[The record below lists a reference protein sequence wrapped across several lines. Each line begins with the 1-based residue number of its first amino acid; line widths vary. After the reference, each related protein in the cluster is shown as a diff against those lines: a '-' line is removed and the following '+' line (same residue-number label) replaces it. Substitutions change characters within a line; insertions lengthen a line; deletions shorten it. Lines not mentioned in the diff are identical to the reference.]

1 MTTVSTRTKLLTRCI
16 AASVGLVILSFGMVK
31 LRGRDTR
38 EVLNLHGEA
47 LAGDISETLWR
58 TPYSLEGEVER
69 NREIAAQEYDALSA
83 IYAYEEY
90 FRRGSHNRMVRII
103 EAARAADEGAMTFL
117 NHNIIQQAGEIDRY
131 LNQQGNPST
140 DGADFATSSAL
151 QIELSLWLRAKHHL
165 QEGTTPKPFRNEFAN
180 AHATFSRVLTD

>member
-16 AASVGLVILSFGMVK
+16 AAGLGLALLSFGMVK
-31 LRGRDTR
+31 LRSRDTR
-38 EVLNLHGEA
+38 QVLNLHGEA
-47 LAGDISETLWR
+47 LASDISETLWR

-90 FRRGSHNRMVRII
+90 FRRGGHNRMVRII
-103 EAARAADEGAMTFL
+103 EAAKAAEEGAMAFL
-117 NHNIIQQAGEIDRY
+117 NHNITQQAIAIDRY

-140 DGADFATSSAL
+140 AGDDFAAVSVL
-151 QIELSLWLRAKHHL
+151 QVELSLWLRAKHHI
-165 QEGTTPKPFRNEFAN
+165 QEGTTPKPFRNEFAA
-180 AHATFSRVLTD
+180 AHASFSRVLTE